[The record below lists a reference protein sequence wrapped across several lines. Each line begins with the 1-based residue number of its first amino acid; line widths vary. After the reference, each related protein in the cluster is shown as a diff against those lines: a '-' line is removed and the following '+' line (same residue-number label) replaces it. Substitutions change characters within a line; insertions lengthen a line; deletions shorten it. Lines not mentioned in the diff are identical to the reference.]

1 MSSRMQ
7 MERWHGDVVTGCDR
21 LRLEDVA
28 PRYVTHVDIMHKEA
42 VTGVFT

>member
-21 LRLEDVA
+21 LRLDDVA
-28 PRYVTHVDIMHKEA
+28 RDM
-42 VTGVFT
+42 